1 MSPDGEQR
9 AGQPSSVEHRARQ
22 AATRHAQPR
31 REAAPTP
38 RRRLIRDGL
47 LLGVL
52 LIASAVLIPF
62 ADVANPTYAEG
73 RAIADRLD
81 AAYASVWRFGNAVP
95 DAATSANLHL
105 EAYPMT
111 DGRTVWVL
119 TVPTPSES
127 SGFCYG
133 LRFGGGRP
141 TDAVR
146 FRATNGCVPLGRS
159 AFETTGTWTDVL
171 GTERVTSPWFVPA
184 LVILVGALIAV
195 TTDAAV
201 TLITSRGR

>member
-133 LRFGGGRP
+133 LRFGGGGP
-141 TDAVR
+141 TNAVR

-184 LVILVGALIAV
+184 LVVLVGALIAV
-195 TTDAAV
+195 TTDAVV